1 MIEYTKF
8 VKFKIVNVSSP
19 SDAYMVCILWFSNP
33 LFWFRIIAEKGR
45 IWIGR
50 NLQQKHQDNF
60 DIEWMKKQHKGEKRK
75 KWTHNDTN
83 IHKTKLIVLLHFV
96 CLMMHTWK
104 SCLIFAFFEP
114 KIKEEEKN
122 SDLATN
128 RVPNQDRNA
137 SFVYRYSYMYLHT
150 AAAAL
155 KRTSFIIFHVYYE
168 NARRL
173 QKNAQSSEYMILWW
187 ISDFWSLFALW
198 FLLLKFFHL
207 HLFPLAPV
215 YEFAVVGVCVCVYE
229 WFFFP
234 FLKTIQRIQFC
245 VNNLCQINGW
255 IYFENVEDKETYKKT
270 TNQPSLQFA
279 RYLLIIWLW
288 NWIIRSDSVG

>member
-60 DIEWMKKQHKGEKRK
+60 DIEWTKKQHKGEKRK

-104 SCLIFAFFEP
+104 SCLIFAFFKP

-137 SFVYRYSYMYLHT
+137 SFVYRYSYIYIPLLLLWNVHPLSYSIT
-150 AAAAL
+150 RILWKRPEATE
-155 KRTSFIIFHVYYE
+155 KRTIFRIYDFMMDSWFLIFIRVVI
-168 NARRL
+168 
-173 QKNAQSSEYMILWW
+173 
-187 ISDFWSLFALW
+187 FAL
-198 FLLLKFFHL
+198 
-207 HLFPLAPV
+207 
-215 YEFAVVGVCVCVYE
+215 
-229 WFFFP
+229 
-234 FLKTIQRIQFC
+234 
-245 VNNLCQINGW
+245 
-255 IYFENVEDKETYKKT
+255 
-270 TNQPSLQFA
+270 
-279 RYLLIIWLW
+279 
-288 NWIIRSDSVG
+288 